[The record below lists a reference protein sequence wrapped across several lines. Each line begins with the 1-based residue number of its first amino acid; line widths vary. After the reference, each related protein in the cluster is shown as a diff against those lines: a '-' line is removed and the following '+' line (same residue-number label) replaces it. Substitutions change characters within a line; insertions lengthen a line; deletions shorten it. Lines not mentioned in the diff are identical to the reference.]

1 VDNSCPGAGPAAQ
14 TPNSPYIYF
23 PVFWAFGELVYAPGA
38 PGVSFGSWRFFW
50 EICWDTG
57 LTTRASGSINAD
69 AARSCREERE
79 IELEYLMLIIPLKI
93 ALIIFLVWMFMP

>member
-1 VDNSCPGAGPAAQ
+1 MTTGP
-14 TPNSPYIYF
+14 
-23 PVFWAFGELVYAPGA
+23 
-38 PGVSFGSWRFFW
+38 
-50 EICWDTG
+50 
-57 LTTRASGSINAD
+57 SGSINAD